1 MGLKKNRL
9 TEGPHMGKTLPIH
22 MPPST
27 TIPWQQ
33 LEYRLPELSHRQKK
47 KKKVKALRTP
57 S

>member
-27 TIPWQQ
+27 TIPCQQ

-47 KKKVKALRTP
+47 KKKSK
-57 S
+57 SS